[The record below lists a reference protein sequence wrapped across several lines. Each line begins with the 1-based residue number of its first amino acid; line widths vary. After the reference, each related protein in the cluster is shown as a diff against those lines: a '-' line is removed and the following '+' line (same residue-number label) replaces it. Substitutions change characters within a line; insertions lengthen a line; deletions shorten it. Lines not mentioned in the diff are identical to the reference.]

1 MLIAHSYS
9 HPKTIPEKSFDVNEV
24 LPYTSYFDDATLDTI
39 VPINSQDLN
48 PEEMMKY
55 VLNAS
60 SQELSTLDDVQ
71 NYAAHREYTPDLLH
85 VDLGCN
91 FDVTMK
97 GDSNSW
103 VLSAGKVFIKM
114 FSAMTIN
121 VSYSPQP
128 ETLYLRAMVLFD
140 NPNEMHL
147 PVKMCA
153 NHAANVSSSSNM
165 TGIPKHILK
174 CLTPNAFYEGNE
186 DGILFK
192 ERLSVVVQLQNCKRD
207 EEGNVSE
214 PIVYDFQCQNS
225 CASGINRKST
235 SIVFTLEDQHY
246 KILGKRVL
254 PFKVCSCPK
263 RDAEREQTDNNKRKL
278 TGNEPFPK
286 GKRPKYA
293 PRNTQLDVKIEPED
307 SDAAEDA
314 DTPKLV
320 DFLIKIPSN
329 CCKYMAECAF
339 NKMTGMMAT
348 QPEKHTELYRKCARE
363 IRKIQESFE
372 DK

>member
-1 MLIAHSYS
+1 MLIHV
-9 HPKTIPEKSFDVNEV
+9 PTQIIPEKSFDVNEV
-24 LPYTSYFDDATLDTI
+24 LPYTYFDDAALDTI
-39 VPINSQDLN
+39 GPINSQDLN
-48 PEEMMKY
+48 PDEMMKF

-60 SQELSTLDDVQ
+60 SQELSTLEDPT
-71 NYAAHREYTPDLLH
+71 NHAAHLEYTPDLLP
-85 VDLGCN
+85 VDLGYN

-128 ETLYLRAMVLFD
+128 ETLFLRAMVLFD

-153 NHAANVSSSSNM
+153 NHAAANVSSSSNM
-165 TGIPKHILK
+165 AGPLKHILK
-174 CLTPNAFYEGNE
+174 CLTPYANHVGVE

-192 ERLSVVVQLQNCKRD
+192 DRLSVVVQLQNCKRD

-235 SIVFTLEDQHY
+235 SIVFTLEDQQY

-263 RDAEREQTDNNKRKL
+263 RDAEREQLDNKRKL
-278 TGNEPFPK
+278 AGNEPFPK
-286 GKRPKYA
+286 GKRPKFA
-293 PRNTQLDVKIEPED
+293 PRNTQLDIKIEPED
-307 SDAAEDA
+307 SDTAEDA
-314 DTPKLV
+314 DVPKLV
-320 DFLIKIPSN
+320 ERSMKMSLH
-329 CCKYMAECAF
+329 CWKYVAEAAF

-348 QPEKHTELYRKCARE
+348 EPKKHTEFYRKCARD
-363 IRKIQESFE
+363 IRKMQESFE
-372 DK
+372 DE